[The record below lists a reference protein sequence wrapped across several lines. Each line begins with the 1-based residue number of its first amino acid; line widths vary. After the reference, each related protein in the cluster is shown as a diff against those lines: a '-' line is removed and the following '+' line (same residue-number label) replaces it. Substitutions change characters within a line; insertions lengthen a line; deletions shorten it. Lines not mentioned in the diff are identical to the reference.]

1 MAVNVSNVPGFS
13 AQLGI
18 KINFSSSNV
27 KKEAQPLNTER
38 QDNISKPNM
47 DVSSLGGIKEG

>member
-18 KINFSSSNV
+18 KINFSSSYA
-27 KKEAQPLNTER
+27 KKEAQPLHTER

-47 DVSSLGGIKEG
+47 NVSSLGGKEEG